1 MEIANLIVQT
11 VIIYIIVVFG
21 LRIMGKRQIAELEP
35 SELVITLMVSEI
47 ATIPLQ
53 DESKGFI
60 DAFVPV
66 ATLVIFEIIVSFIDL
81 KSEKFRNLTQGKSV
95 IIIHNGKVSIS
106 ELRKLRYSME
116 DVWEALRKEGIFDL
130 NDVQYAVAET
140 DGTISVLPIPEKRP
154 ITPEDMKKKVNGE
167 TTPPGIKEAGVKPE
181 EKGEEKTQE
190 ELHKSHEA

>member
-1 MEIANLIVQT
+1 MEIINLIIQT
-11 VIIYIIVVFG
+11 ITVYITVVFG
-21 LRIMGKRQIAELEP
+21 LRIMGKRQIAELQP

-53 DESKGFI
+53 DNSKGFI

-66 ATLVIFEIIVSFIDL
+66 ATLVIFEIIVSYIDL
-81 KSEKFRNLTQGKSV
+81 KSAKFRNITQGKSV
-95 IIIHNGKVSIS
+95 IIIHNGKVNIT

-130 NDVQYAVAET
+130 KDVQYAVAET

-154 ITPEDMKKKVNGE
+154 LTPTDMKKKVQHE
-167 TTPPGIKEAGVKPE
+167 PSPPGIKEAGVKPE
-181 EKGEEKTQE
+181 ETGELKTQE

>member
-1 MEIANLIVQT
+1 MEIVTLIFQT
-11 VIIYIIVVFG
+11 VIVYIIVVFG
-21 LRIMGKRQIAELEP
+21 LRIMGKRQIAELQP

-53 DESKGFI
+53 DDSKGFI

-66 ATLVIFEIIVSFIDL
+66 ATLVIFEIIVSYIDL
-81 KSEKFRNLTQGKSV
+81 KSAKFRNITQGKSV
-95 IIIHNGKVSIS
+95 IIIHNGKVNIT

-116 DVWEALRKEGIFDL
+116 DVWEALRKEGVFDL
-130 NDVQYAVAET
+130 KDVQYAVAET

-154 ITPEDMKKKVNGE
+154 LTPTDMKKKVQHE
-167 TTPPGIKEAGVKPE
+167 TIPPGIEEEGVKPE
-181 EKGEEKTQE
+181 KKGELKTQE

>member
-1 MEIANLIVQT
+1 MEIINLIAQT
-11 VIIYIIVVFG
+11 VVVYIIVVFG
-21 LRIMGKRQIAELEP
+21 LRIMGKRQIAELQP

-53 DESKGFI
+53 DDSKGFI

-81 KSEKFRNLTQGKSV
+81 KSAKFRNLTQGKSV
-95 IIIHNGKVSIS
+95 IIIHNGKVNIA

-130 NDVQYAVAET
+130 KDVQYAIAET
-140 DGTISVLPIPEKRP
+140 DGTISVLPIAEKRP
-154 ITPEDMKKKVNGE
+154 LTPSDMKKSVKNDPV
-167 TTPPGIKEAGVKPE
+167 PPGVKEEGVKPE
-181 EKGEEKTQE
+181 QNGEQKTQE